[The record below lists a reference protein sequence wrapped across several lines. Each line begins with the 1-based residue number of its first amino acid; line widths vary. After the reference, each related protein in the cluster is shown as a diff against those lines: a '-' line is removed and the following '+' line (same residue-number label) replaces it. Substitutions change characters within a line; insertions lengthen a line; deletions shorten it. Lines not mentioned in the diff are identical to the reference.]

1 MLSSK
6 ANHVAMYPLRVP
18 DDIKTRW
25 KEEAKKRRMSLN
37 QFIILMVEER
47 LEIK

>member
-1 MLSSK
+1 MSST
-6 ANHVAMYPLRVP
+6 HLLPTYPLRVP
-18 DDIKTRW
+18 DEIKERW

-47 LEIK
+47 LEAK